1 MRDTASNSAA
11 SMVLSLLLIFTTG
24 SALAQASATIQASET
39 IEVSRVYAGKTI
51 VLKPVIHWPSGNGPF
66 GVVVVVNSS
75 AGAEDIFLKATHP
88 VMNKA
93 GIAVAYLD
101 TFTPRGVRDTISEQ
115 ARVLTTDMAIDALY
129 VAEALRKHPR
139 IKPDKVAMQ
148 GQSKGAV
155 ATVHAAT
162 REWHSWSGNSL
173 RPFDAHV
180 AFAPSCELQ
189 FREPELVSPLFAML
203 GEKDDCTMPAP
214 CVKLFERMRSA
225 GQKITFEVVPGAVH
239 SWSTHDYVRLPEGF
253 SARNCADE
261 PLYYTRD
268 GFVSSKDGSKIGFA
282 DVYRRCG
289 AKGFFAGGP
298 SDKRGYVLEKAAAW
312 LKQGGW

>member
-1 MRDTASNSAA
+1 MRDAASNSAA
-11 SMVLSLLLIFTTG
+11 WMVLSFLLFTTG
-24 SALAQASATIQASET
+24 SALAEAPET
-39 IEVSRVYAGKTI
+39 MEVSRLQAGKTI
-51 VLKPVIHWPSGNGPF
+51 VLKPVIHWPAGNGPF
-66 GVVVVVNSS
+66 GVVVVINSS
-75 AGAEDIFLKATHP
+75 AGAEDKFLKATHP

-101 TFTPRGVRDTISEQ
+101 TFTPRGVADTVSDQ
-115 ARVLTTDMAIDALY
+115 AKVVSSDMTIDALH

-139 IKPDKVAMQ
+139 IRPDKVALQ

-162 REWHSWSGNSL
+162 KEWYSWSGNSL
-173 RPFDAHV
+173 RPFDANL

-203 GEKDDCTMPAP
+203 GEKDDATLPGP

-225 GQKITFEVVPGAVH
+225 GQKVTFEVVAGVVH
-239 SWSTHDYVRLPEGF
+239 SWSTHDYVRVPDGF

-261 PLYYTRD
+261 PLYYARD
-268 GFVSSKDGSKIGFA
+268 GFVSSKDGSRIGFA
-282 DVYRRCG
+282 DVYKRCG
-289 AKGFFAGGP
+289 AMGFFAGGP
-298 SDKRGYVLEKAAAW
+298 SDKRGYVLEKATAW
-312 LKQGGW
+312 LKRSGW